1 MSVSEVKLRS
11 SLSLL
16 FQNSFCISKQ
26 LMCVCVCVLV
36 SAGQERCAAADVW
49 SEGKMQGKNEGFP
62 SI

>member
-1 MSVSEVKLRS
+1 MSVSEVRLRS

-26 LMCVCVCVLV
+26 LMCVCAV
-36 SAGQERCAAADVW
+36 SAGQEQCAAADVW
-49 SEGKMQGKNEGFP
+49 SEGKMQGENEGFP